1 MAEKAS
7 PKAIQREVM
16 LNMQASRGHLLN
28 RVREHC
34 AGDGAAIAATRKSFE
49 GQYGRGSFPAN
60 EDYCRAAVE
69 RAVEID
75 DTPGL
80 YLNLTVQQLG
90 RAGEFDEKMDSAL
103 VGTKPVELLRSIR
116 KAAQEGQRTYTGVR
130 EKSLPLTCGLA
141 LDAGATWGAAN
152 TQLVNRPALS
162 PQEIRDAARA
172 CYTPGADTIAIRG
185 EAMPAQR
192 AGLIIGEIIGRDQAT
207 RPPATGAVAP
217 PSTPSVP
224 SARKRTSDARE
235 GR

>member
-1 MAEKAS
+1 MAGHN

-16 LNMQASRGHLLN
+16 LNVGASRGHDLN
-28 RVREHC
+28 KVREQC
-34 AGDGAAIAATRKSFE
+34 AGDGSALAGMRKSIE

-80 YLNLTVQQLG
+80 YLNLTVQQMG
-90 RAGEFDEKMDSAL
+90 RVTEFDEGRDSAV

-116 KAAQEGQRTYTGVR
+116 KAAQAGEGAYTGIGGR
-130 EKSLPLTCGLA
+130 SFLLSCGLA

-162 PQEIRDAARA
+162 AREIKDAARA
-172 CYTPGADTIAIRG
+172 CYTPGTDTITIRD
-185 EAMPAQR
+185 EAMPAAK
-192 AGLIIGEIIGRDQAT
+192 AGLIIGELIGRAAKLND
-207 RPPATGAVAP
+207 RPPETGSTAPAATPG
-217 PSTPSVP
+217 
-224 SARKRTSDARE
+224 RKRTSDARE